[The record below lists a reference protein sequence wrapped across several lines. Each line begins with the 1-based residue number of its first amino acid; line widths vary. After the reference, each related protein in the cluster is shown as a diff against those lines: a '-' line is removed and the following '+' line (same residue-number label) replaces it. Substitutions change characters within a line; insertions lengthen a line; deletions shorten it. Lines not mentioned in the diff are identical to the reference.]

1 MKRFLSLLAGSA
13 LVLSS
18 QVAAAQA
25 HHQGC
30 ARGLRDT
37 LPERVVQRALD
48 AFKRHDLD
56 ATFAT
61 YDSVFTHEF
70 LGDPAG
76 AQRVRRDEWITK
88 MKSDTGIVN
97 SMNTWK
103 LVDVRRDVFGPY
115 VNDVWT
121 FRTADGKLIKH
132 FELVEVRNGKI
143 VREIEG

>member
-1 MKRFLSLLAGSA
+1 MKRVLYLSAASA
-13 LVLSS
+13 FVLSS
-18 QVAAAQA
+18 RIASAQTR
-25 HHQGC
+25 QEGT

-37 LPERVVQRALD
+37 LPGRVVQRALD
-48 AFKRHDLD
+48 AFTRRDLD

-61 YDSVFTHEF
+61 YDTVFMHEF

-76 AQRVRRDEWITK
+76 AQRVRRDEWITR
-88 MKSDTGIVN
+88 MKGDTGIVN

-103 LVDVRRDVFGPY
+103 LVNVRRDVFGPY